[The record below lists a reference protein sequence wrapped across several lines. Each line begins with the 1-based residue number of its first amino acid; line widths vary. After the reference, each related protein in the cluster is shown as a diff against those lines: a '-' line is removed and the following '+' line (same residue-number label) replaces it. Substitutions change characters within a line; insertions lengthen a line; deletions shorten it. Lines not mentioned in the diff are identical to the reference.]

1 VTTPDNLSRRILT
14 MEAAL
19 ADALSVLK
27 TVGATQSVLGD
38 ALREYGTRMG
48 SNEDLA
54 QDTNR
59 RLSALETS
67 LEKSL
72 AEIKELLVAALGR

>member
-1 VTTPDNLSRRILT
+1 VTTPDNLSRRFLT

-19 ADALSVLK
+19 ADALSVIK

-38 ALREYGTRMG
+38 ALREYGSRMG
-48 SNEDLA
+48 KAEDLA

-72 AEIKELLVAALGR
+72 TEIKALLAQALAR